1 MNTTKAAVITSPGN
15 LEILELEMP
24 TLQDGGVLLQVL
36 LTEVC
41 GTDVHLLKGHL
52 PEAPYPLIPGH
63 FAVGRVLETR
73 GEVCDV
79 DGKPIECGEIVT
91 FLDVYGTCGQCWFCQ
106 VAHAS
111 TKCPNRRVYGITFGL
126 RDGIHGAWS
135 ELMHLKPG
143 TRIIP
148 LRGISPETF
157 MGGGCG
163 LVTALH
169 AVERAGVQ
177 LADSVVV
184 QGSGPVGVNAALL
197 ARMKGAAEVILIGAP
212 QSRLEVGLQFGADH
226 VVDVNTTT
234 PDERVAL
241 VRELTE
247 GRGADVVIEAT
258 GNPNAISEGLMM
270 VRDAGVYV
278 VAGQYTDAGD
288 IVINPHQ
295 LLNKKHVDVRAVWGI
310 DYSHLHRA
318 IRLMKH
324 RGSEI
329 KWESL
334 ISQTYP
340 LSQARAAIEDVSS
353 GKVMKAALA
362 PVQLE

>member
-1 MNTTKAAVITSPGN
+1 MDTTKAAVITSPKN
-15 LEILELEMP
+15 LEIFELKMP
-24 TLQDGGVLLQVL
+24 PLPDGGVLLQVL

-41 GTDVHLLKGHL
+41 GTDVHLLNGHL

-73 GEVCDV
+73 GEVR
-79 DGKPIECGEIVT
+79 GAEGSPIERGEVVT

-126 RDGIHGAWS
+126 QDGIHGAWS

-148 LRGISPETF
+148 LRGVSPETF

-163 LVTALH
+163 FVTALH
-169 AVERAGVQ
+169 AVERAGIQ
-177 LADSVVV
+177 LADTVVV

-212 QSRLEVGLQFGADH
+212 QARLEIGLQFGVDH
-226 VVDVNTTT
+226 VVDVSATTS
-234 PDERVAL
+234 DERVAL

-247 GRGADVVIEAT
+247 GRGADIVIEAT
-258 GNPNAISEGLMM
+258 GNPNAVPEGLMM
-270 VRDAGVYV
+270 VRDAGTYV
-278 VAGQYTDAGD
+278 VSGQYTDAGD
-288 IVINPHQ
+288 VIVNPHQ

-310 DYSHLHRA
+310 DYSHLYRA
-318 IRLMKH
+318 IRLMK
-324 RGSEI
+324 RYSGEI

-334 ISQTYP
+334 ISRTYP
-340 LSQARAAIEDVSS
+340 LSQARAAVEDVSN
-353 GKVMKAALA
+353 GRVMKAALA
-362 PVQLE
+362 PNQSE